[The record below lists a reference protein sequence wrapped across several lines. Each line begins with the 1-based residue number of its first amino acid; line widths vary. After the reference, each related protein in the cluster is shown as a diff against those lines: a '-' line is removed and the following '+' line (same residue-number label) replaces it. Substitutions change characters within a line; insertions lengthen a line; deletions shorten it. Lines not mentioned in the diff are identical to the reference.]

1 MSIRLDNISKHFG
14 QFQALAPLSLKIEDG
29 EMIGLLG
36 PSGSGKTTLLRIIAG
51 FGRSGFRYDSFSKS

>member
-14 QFQALAPLSLKIEDG
+14 KFQALSPLSLHIEDG

-36 PSGSGKTTLLRIIAG
+36 PSGSGKTAG
-51 FGRSGFRYDSFSKS
+51 YGTFTTSFSS